1 MQQVIVDVF
10 SETVFGGN
18 PTAVCFAEEWP
29 EDEAMRRIA
38 AENRLSETAFVRKK
52 DGRYGLRWFTAVREI
67 PLCGHAALGA
77 GYAVLR
83 EWEPG
88 AEAVTFDTLSGALTV
103 AKRDGRVEMRMPRWP
118 LAEVSVTEDMT
129 EAVGAPVRAAYLA
142 RDLLCILENEAA
154 VRRAAPDM
162 ARVKA
167 LPGLLL
173 NLAAKGTDC
182 DCVVRSL
189 CAEARRGRGSGVR
202 FGPVPRLRMARHDG
216 GPDVVLRAAGVGPG
230 RRGIR
235 AHRGGR
241 DVPLRPC
248 GAFFGGGD
256 FPGGPLKRGSAG
268 NFFAGASGFLL

>member
-1 MQQVIVDVF
+1 MKQIIVDVF

-18 PTAVCFAEEWP
+18 PTAVCFVAEWP
-29 EDEAMRRIA
+29 EDEMMRRIA
-38 AENRLSETAFVRKK
+38 MENRLSETAFVRKK

-83 EWEPG
+83 KWEPG

-118 LAEVSVTEDMT
+118 LVEVSVTEDMT

-142 RDLLCILENEAA
+142 RDLLCILEDEAA
-154 VRRAAPDM
+154 VRCAAPDM

-182 DCVVRSL
+182 DCVVRSFAPKL
-189 CAEARRGRGSGVR
+189 AVDEDPACGSGQCHAFEWLAMTEGR
-202 FGPVPRLRMARHDG
+202 TSFFGRQAS
-216 GPDVVLRAAGVGPG
+216 A
-230 RRGIR
+230 
-235 AHRGGR
+235 RGGGVYGR
-241 DVPLRPC
+241 IEAGEMFLS
-248 GAFFGGGD
+248 GHAALFSEGEI
-256 FPGGPLKRGSAG
+256 FPEGR
-268 NFFAGASGFLL
+268 